1 MSNLNS
7 DKCVRFGNHHSFVST
22 IKKMLSKASQ
32 HGIKAMICITR
43 NSIKGERIS
52 IGDVASKIKT
62 PVAYTSKIIQRLVKA
77 GMVQSKK
84 GASGGFYIEK
94 SLVNKVSVWDVVNE
108 LDGGAIKYGCILG
121 LDECSGRKP
130 CPAHKEYKPVRDQ
143 LIRFLQNTS
152 LAKLADK
159 VSKGEG
165 TLVMN
170 LNSI

>member
-7 DKCVRFGNHHSFVST
+7 DKCVRFGNRHSFVST

-52 IGDVASKIKT
+52 ISDVASKIKT

-84 GASGGFYIEK
+84 GASGGFYIDNR
-94 SLVNKVSVWDVVNE
+94 LMNKVTVWDVVSE
-108 LDGGAIKYGCILG
+108 LDGGSIKYGCILG
-121 LDECSGRKP
+121 LDACSGQNP
-130 CPAHKEYKPVRDQ
+130 CPVHNEYKPVRIQ
-143 LIRFLQNTS
+143 LIRFLENTS
-152 LAKLADK
+152 LANLANK
-159 VSKGEG
+159 VSNGEG
-165 TLVMN
+165 NLIMN